1 VEKRVSD
8 DQQRTRFWQDH
19 IAECQKSGLSY
30 AEYARRH
37 DLKDGA
43 FGYWRK
49 KLSES
54 SQQERA
60 FVELKIPGRGTSGIE
75 IVLRNHIRISVGSD
89 FDETTLKKLLGVM
102 QSQ

>member
-1 VEKRVSD
+1 MEKKNID
-8 DQQRTRFWQDH
+8 DQQRARFWQRH
-19 IAECQKSGLSY
+19 VAECRKSGLSF

-54 SQQERA
+54 SQQKPA
-60 FVELKIPGRGTSGIE
+60 FVELKVPAQKTNGIE
-75 IVLRNHIRISVGSD
+75 IVIGDHMRISVGSD
-89 FDETTLKKLLGVM
+89 FDEATLKKLVGILR
-102 QSQ
+102 SL

>member
-1 VEKRVSD
+1 MEKRSID

-19 IAECQKSGLSY
+19 IAECKKSGLSY

-37 DLKDGA
+37 ELKDGA

-54 SQQERA
+54 SKQEPE
-60 FVELKIPGRGTSGIE
+60 FVELKVSGREKSGIE
-75 IVLRNHIRISVGSD
+75 IVLGDHIRISVDSD
-89 FDETTLKKLLGVM
+89 FDETTLKKLIGVL
-102 QSQ
+102 QSL